1 MTESIANI
9 NEVITA
15 LKNRSVALNQK
26 EKKRKKQCSNI
37 FKIIKRDEKINK

>member
-26 EKKRKKQCSNI
+26 EKK
-37 FKIIKRDEKINK
+37 EKNNVQTFEK